1 LGIKTGK
8 LESVFKIKLRPS
20 ELGNRFN
27 KIGKS
32 VEKALLKYPKSVKPV
47 AFLDLRRIK
56 WKRPTMATCHAC
68 KNLRLKNGDGK
79 PAQASKARLR
89 HYRLLLPALA
99 FVK

>member
-1 LGIKTGK
+1 
-8 LESVFKIKLRPS
+8 LRSS

-27 KIGKS
+27 EIGKS

-56 WKRPTMATCHAC
+56 WKRPTMATCHAG
-68 KNLRLKNGDGK
+68 KNLREENGER
-79 PAQASKARLR
+79 KAA
-89 HYRLLLPALA
+89 ALA